1 MCKEGSDP
9 LGDFFKGFFD
19 MISNPVGAFVDII
32 ANLILSAAISIFAE
46 MMDTVPTLGEGN
58 GGSMAVPERIS
69 DQIEWVIVY
78 LAVGSILFAATRMA
92 MERRGE
98 AGKTAL
104 MGFLRVM
111 LVAGAGTWIATR
123 VAGLSDDFADHLMQ
137 MAALDLVTDV
147 ACINGG
153 VGPEGFLLLIL
164 AFLLLIS
171 GIVQILMMYIRLG
184 VMMILLGTLPLAAA
198 ASMTNWGAAWWR
210 KHVAWTVAWLIYKP
224 AVGLIMYAGATM
236 IAEGNKVGGGGAGIH
251 NRLAGAGM
259 LLLSAIALPA
269 LLKLI
274 VPATAAMGGG
284 NPAGNATSAAGNSV
298 ATGARKV
305 STGALSAGGGGG
317 SRSGGGGGGRPSG
330 SRDGASGAPGRAG
343 GSGVS
348 GGSGR
353 SGAPG
358 HSGGSGRVPVGA
370 GAGGGGGGAAS
381 MAARAAGPV
390 GAAIAV
396 GTALAGGASRAAG
409 RSIEGGGTNPDL

>member
-1 MCKEGSDP
+1 MCSSGSDNP
-9 LGDFFKGFFD
+9 LGDFFEGFFD

-32 ANLILSAAISIFAE
+32 ANLILSAAISVFAE

-92 MERRGE
+92 MDRRGE

-104 MGFLRVM
+104 MGFLRVI

-123 VAGLSDDFADHLMQ
+123 VAGLSDDFADHLMG

-153 VGPEGFLLLIL
+153 VGVEGFLLLIL

-210 KHVAWTVAWLIYKP
+210 KHVAWSVAWLIYKP

-236 IAEGNKVGGGGAGIH
+236 IAEGNRAGGGGAGIH

-284 NPAGNATSAAGNSV
+284 NPAGNATTAAGNSV

-330 SRDGASGAPGRAG
+330 SRDGG
-343 GSGVS
+343 GSTTVKVGGS
-348 GGSGR
+348 GGSGGR
-353 SGAPG
+353 SAPAQS
-358 HSGGSGRVPVGA
+358 SGGGRVPVGA
-370 GAGGGGGGAAS
+370 GAGGGGGGGAAS